1 MDWYQKILKPL
12 LFCFDPET
20 AHRLTLSIGALPGV
34 PSLLSAVL
42 PTLPSSA
49 CVVAGLNFKN
59 RLGLAAGCDKEG
71 TAIRLFAALGF
82 GHIEIGTVTPRP
94 QIGNPRPRVFRFPKE
109 GAVINRMG
117 FPSQGM
123 EVARRSLLRAREV
136 GSLPILGLNIGK
148 NKDTPLSDAATDYG
162 AVLALLGEYVDY
174 ATVNVSSPNTPELR
188 SLQEPARLRD
198 LLSRVQ
204 DRNRTGIPLFV
215 KLAPD
220 LEQRDLEEIVP
231 TIVNTG
237 VAGIIATNT
246 TIKRP
251 ESFAGVDE
259 SGGLSGRPLLSRS
272 IQIIRDIRALLPRD
286 FPLIGVG
293 GIGGGDDS
301 KQFRQ
306 AGADLVQLYT
316 GLIFRGPS
324 LIPEVL
330 RSLANEE
337 NGLLN

>member
-1 MDWYQKILKPL
+1 
-12 LFCFDPET
+12 
-20 AHRLTLSIGALPGV
+20 
-34 PSLLSAVL
+34 
-42 PTLPSSA
+42 
-49 CVVAGLNFKN
+49 
-59 RLGLAAGCDKEG
+59 
-71 TAIRLFAALGF
+71 
-82 GHIEIGTVTPRP
+82 
-94 QIGNPRPRVFRFPKE
+94 
-109 GAVINRMG
+109 
-117 FPSQGM
+117 M